1 METNTKILLFSLFL
15 IILSLVI
22 LVFVLIKIR
31 QDNAP
36 KVPSEKKTNR
46 VLPQFVNASNPVNLI
61 TNELNNNET
70 RFFIPQAETKT
81 KKRNVLEI
89 LATDLHSFLRNS
101 IAVIFDN
108 VYKRL
113 FNTKLQ
119 GFIQYED
126 GLLKF
131 SKDKNSYS
139 KVMINSDGQ
148 IIIGRNL
155 DSCLERKMID
165 SSGVSDIVVSTVS
178 PITQSKKWKLKN
190 GAILDPT
197 ENFCLGILDDKVKL
211 FSVMFATER
220 SLTDQIDKWM
230 LIK

>member
-1 METNTKILLFSLFL
+1 
-15 IILSLVI
+15 
-22 LVFVLIKIR
+22 
-31 QDNAP
+31 
-36 KVPSEKKTNR
+36 VPSEKKTNGA
-46 VLPQFVNASNPVNLI
+46 LPQSVIASNPVNPT
-61 TNELNNNET
+61 TNELNNNENET

-197 ENFCLGILDDKVKL
+197 ENFCLGIIDDKVKV

-220 SLTDQIDKWM
+220 SLTDQIDKWI